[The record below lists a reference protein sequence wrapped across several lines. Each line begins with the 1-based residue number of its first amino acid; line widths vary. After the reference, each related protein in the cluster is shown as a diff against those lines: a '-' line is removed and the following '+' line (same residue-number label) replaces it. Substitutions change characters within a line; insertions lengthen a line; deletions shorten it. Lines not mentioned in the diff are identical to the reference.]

1 MGTREITQ
9 LTSLDIDRIREILPH
24 RHPFLLLDRIEEH
37 RGGEWLR
44 AIKNVTISEP
54 FFPGHFPHSPVMP
67 GVLILEAMAQASA
80 VLASIAEQATASSNA
95 VYLFAGIDKARF
107 KRQVKP
113 GDRLEIEVTMLRK
126 RRELWK
132 CASTATVE
140 GRLCCS
146 AELLFTYKEI

>member
-1 MGTREITQ
+1 M
-9 LTSLDIDRIREILPH
+9 TSLDIDRIREILPH

-132 CASTATVE
+132 CAATATVE